1 MRSLKIA
8 ALGICAII
16 GAFAAACNQPPPQ
29 ITISGDINVVEGE
42 TATITLNLNE
52 PLRRPL
58 TVNLATTIRTDA
70 SPIDYRFNN
79 IVVIEA
85 GASEAAVSVTLV
97 DDNEVETQEFLVIE
111 IAPSEDYEIVQNRD
125 SILTIED
132 NDTLPVITIS
142 DDATVDENGAITLT
156 IRADQ
161 TLTSPLDISVAAL
174 ENSTATLLDYNYNGS
189 IRLLAGA
196 DSASFV
202 ITIID
207 DEIVEGDEFA
217 VFEIAP
223 SGSGAYELGENRAAI
238 VTIADNDTLPVVS
251 ISDDVTVREGR
262 DIRLTVTADRLLTTP
277 LTVQLS
283 ASLNSSATPAD
294 YRFDSSIVIPAGQN
308 RALVTVRT
316 TDDDV
321 FEGDEFATLAI
332 ERSASFEIGGDGVAT
347 VNIRDDDRQT
357 FSATEI
363 HDMISPSVAFVQSS
377 SGSGSGL
384 LIDNGNILTAWHVT
398 DPHASV
404 RIVFGNGEQHLN
416 VPVRAVDPYRDL
428 AIVGPIDTD
437 IPPFTD
443 FGSGDI
449 ESGDT
454 VFLIGYPAEFEDF
467 PVPAITQGIV
477 SRPREWDGADLTI
490 LQVDADIRG
499 GQSGGVLVSD
509 LGQVVGISNY
519 SFSDNTG
526 LINEISDLAEFIEDL
541 ERGRNPDGI
550 GNRILLS
557 EFGGSIAYRDLQ
569 IANFRDQHAFIIRPS
584 AGDSVALAVLN
595 GSTTLSME
603 VIEVNRSSTVFASE
617 SPYGRN
623 PSTSF
628 TASRGGV
635 YLVTIKSAEFVGEHS
650 FDFVSSHTATR
661 VQIDA
666 DDGRRLSVGNSRIG
680 NLDFPTDIDYFLLD
694 LEAGR
699 TVDICVDSFVFDA
712 VLLFDTLDDFR
723 ENDNSGGGFSNRNP
737 KVTVTA
743 SETRT
748 YLVAVIGAF
757 VRDVGGYEIAVGSRC
772 DDF

>member
-189 IRLLAGA
+189 IRLPAGA

-347 VNIRDDDRQT
+347 VNIRDNDRQT

-363 HDMISPSVAFVQSS
+363 YEMISPSVAFVDTPN
-377 SGSGSGL
+377 GTGSGL

-404 RIVFGNGEQHLN
+404 RIVFANGEQHLN

-454 VFLIGYPAEFEDF
+454 VFLVGYPAESENF
-467 PVPAITQGIV
+467 PVPAITQGIS
-477 SRPREWDGADLTI
+477 SRPREWDGGDLTL
-490 LQVDADIRG
+490 LQVDATIRG

-509 LGQVVGISNY
+509 LGEVVGISNY
-519 SFSDNTG
+519 GNLSGNTAY
-526 LINEISDLAEFIEDL
+526 INEISDLAEFIEDL

-557 EFGGSIAYRDLQ
+557 EFGGLASYSGLQ
-569 IANFRDQHAFIIRPS
+569 IANARDQRAFIIRPR
-584 AGDSVALAVLN
+584 AGESVSLELN
-595 GSTTLSME
+595 GNTTLFMR
-603 VIEVNRSSTVFASE
+603 VIEVNSGSTVFLSE
-617 SPYGRN
+617 SPYSRN

-628 TASRGGV
+628 TARGGV
-635 YLVTIKSAEFVGEHS
+635 YLVTVESAEFVGEYS
-650 FDFVSSHTATR
+650 FDFASSHTATL
-661 VQIDA
+661 VEIDA
-666 DDGRRLSVGNSRIG
+666 DDGRRLSVGSSRIG
-680 NLDFPTDIDYFLLD
+680 NLDYLTDIDYFLLD

-712 VLLFDTLDDFR
+712 FLLFDTLDDFR

-737 KVTVTA
+737 QVTVTA

>member
-1 MRSLKIA
+1 MRH
-8 ALGICAII
+8 
-16 GAFAAACNQPPPQ
+16 N
-29 ITISGDINVVEGE
+29 
-42 TATITLNLNE
+42 
-52 PLRRPL
+52 RR
-58 TVNLATTIRTDA
+58 VCGGVQ
-70 SPIDYRFNN
+70 S
-79 IVVIEA
+79 
-85 GASEAAVSVTLV
+85 
-97 DDNEVETQEFLVIE
+97 E

-189 IRLLAGA
+189 IRLPAGA

-332 ERSASFEIGGDGVAT
+332 ERSASFDIGGDGVAT

-363 HDMISPSVAFVQSS
+363 HDMISPSVAFVQSF

-404 RIVFGNGEQHLN
+404 RIVFENGEEHLN

-428 AIVGPIDTD
+428 AVVGPIDTD

-454 VFLIGYPAEFEDF
+454 VFLVGYPAEFETF
-467 PVPAITQGIV
+467 PEPAITQGII
-477 SRPREWDGADLTI
+477 SRPREWMGGELTL
-490 LQVDADIRG
+490 LQVDATIRG

-509 LGQVVGISNY
+509 LGEVVGISNY
-519 SFSDNTG
+519 GLGGGDSTA
-526 LINEISDLAEFIEDL
+526 LINEISDLDEVIDDL

-617 SPYGRN
+617 SPYSRN

-635 YLVTIKSAEFVGEHS
+635 YLVTIESAEFAGEYS
-650 FDFVSSHTATR
+650 FDFVSSHTATP
-661 VQIDA
+661 VEVDA
-666 DDGRRLSVGNSRIG
+666 DDGRRLSVGRSRIG
-680 NLDFPTDIDYFLLD
+680 NLDFPNDIDYFLLD
-694 LEAGR
+694 LEAGQR
-699 TVDICVDSFVFDA
+699 VAICVDSFVFDA
-712 VLLFDTLDDFR
+712 FVSIYTEQAARDSFASNDD
-723 ENDNSGGGFSNRNP
+723 SGGGFFRLNP
-737 KVTVTA
+737 EITYTA
-743 SETRT
+743 ATTDT
-748 YLVAVIGAF
+748 YVVAVSGVDELSFLGSYDI
-757 VRDVGGYEIAVGSRC
+757 GGYEIAVGSRC